1 MQTRIWS
8 SVLLLL
14 LLLSSILVAMTE
26 VDHFGPNPLQI
37 LFTRL
42 SKQTSFT
49 SQETVRCTTV
59 SLFLIQYIIRWDG
72 SVKLWPL

>member
-42 SKQTSFT
+42 SKQTST